1 MSEVILKDAFVS
13 IGGTDLSDQVR
24 EVTIQEGHESQDPTT
39 MGQSTRRVKAGLK
52 TWNVSI
58 VFNQDFSANEVDAKL
73 SAVYAADPPEAA
85 LIIRPDS
92 GAVSATNPQ
101 WSGTG
106 VLLDYTPLDAAVG
119 DLLEAPVTF
128 EAGSDLTR
136 ATS

>member
-1 MSEVILKDAFVS
+1 MDANISS
-13 IGGTDLSDQVR
+13 I
-24 EVTIQEGHESQDPTT
+24 
-39 MGQSTRRVKAGLK
+39 
-52 TWNVSI
+52 
-58 VFNQDFSANEVDAKL
+58 
-73 SAVYAADPPEAA
+73 YAADPPEAA

-106 VLLDYTPLDAAVG
+106 VLMDYTPLGAAVG
-119 DLLEAPVTF
+119 DQLEAPVTF